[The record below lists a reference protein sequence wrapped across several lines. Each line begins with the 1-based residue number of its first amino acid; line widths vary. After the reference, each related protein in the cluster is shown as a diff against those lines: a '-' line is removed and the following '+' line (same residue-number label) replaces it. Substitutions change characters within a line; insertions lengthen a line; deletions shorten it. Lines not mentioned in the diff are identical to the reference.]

1 MLSAILFDLDGTLVN
16 TDPLHFAIWQ
26 DLLTQFKL
34 DIDRN
39 FYQQHISGRT
49 NAEILQDILPQLSF
63 QEASQFA
70 LDKEIRFRE
79 LAQELQP
86 MPGLERML
94 AWIETNNLKTAVV
107 TNAPRD
113 NAIHM
118 LDVLQL
124 SSVFP
129 LVILAEDAPPGKPDP
144 APYQLALSR
153 LNVESKEAIAFED
166 SASGIRAAVG
176 AGIFTIGVAST
187 HPPESLVEAGA
198 TMVIKDFTSD
208 NLWQFIERKI
218 SIAEVRTGFLKGGNG
233 SAHNPSARKTFGSRC
248 ANRSQKR

>member
-16 TDPLHFAIWQ
+16 TDPLHFAIWR
-26 DLLTQFKL
+26 DLLAPFKL

-39 FYQQHISGRT
+39 FYQHYISGRT
-49 NAEILQDILPQLSF
+49 NEEILQDILPQLSF

-70 LDKEIRFRE
+70 LDKEVRFRK
-79 LAQELQP
+79 LARELQP
-86 MPGLERML
+86 MPGLEPML
-94 AWIETNNLKTAVV
+94 AWTETNKLKKAVV

-118 LDVLQL
+118 LAVLQL
-124 SSVFP
+124 TSAFP

-153 LNVESKEAIAFED
+153 LEVENKKAIAFED
-166 SASGIRAAVG
+166 SPSGIRAAVG

-208 NLWQFIERKI
+208 NLWQFIDQKI
-218 SIAEVRTGFLKGGNG
+218 PV
-233 SAHNPSARKTFGSRC
+233 
-248 ANRSQKR
+248 